1 MAHPPIR
8 AGREASKAARAPE
21 AAPSEWRPLPRPRAA
36 SQCAV
41 DVLGLGQNS
50 VDHVLRVHRC
60 PSPGAKTDAIGYQL
74 LPGGQV
80 ATAMLTAHRLGLRA
94 CYLGA
99 IGDDPLGEVALS
111 VLRAD
116 GVQLELEEIRGGTTQ
131 FAMIVVDD
139 HGERTIV
146 EHYDPRVVVSEEALG
161 RRRALIEDARVLH
174 LDITEGPAA
183 LIAAR
188 WAHEAGTLVSLDID
202 RLLPGTLELL
212 PLVDLLVA
220 SEDLPFALGCPEG
233 AGAEEQLA
241 ALRAHCPG
249 FVCVTLGA
257 RGCVA
262 LDRDHLIEVPA
273 FAVPVVDTTGCGDV
287 FRGALIHGVLREWP
301 WTWTLRFA
309 AAAGALQAG
318 ALGAQSGV
326 PRLTDVEAFLE
337 SNPHE
342 RAREPR

>member
-1 MAHPPIR
+1 MTRER
-8 AGREASKAARAPE
+8 AGREALGAARAPDSS
-21 AAPSEWRPLPRPRAA
+21 PGEWRTVPRPRAA

-80 ATAMLTAHRLGLRA
+80 ATAMLTLHRLGQRA

-99 IGDDPLGEVALS
+99 VGDDPLAEVALS

-116 GVQLELEEIRGGTTQ
+116 GVQLEVESIRGGTTQ

-146 EHYDPRVVVSEEALG
+146 EHYDPRVVVSAEALG

-174 LDITEGPAA
+174 LDISEGPAA
-183 LIAAR
+183 LTAAR
-188 WAHEAGTLVSLDID
+188 WARDAGTLVSLDID
-202 RLLPGTLELL
+202 RILPGTLELL
-212 PLVDLLVA
+212 PLVDLLIA
-220 SEDLPFALGCPEG
+220 SEDLPRSLGCPEG
-233 AGAEEQLA
+233 TGVREALET
-241 ALRAHCPG
+241 LRAHCPG
-249 FVCVTLGA
+249 FVCVTLGE
-257 RGCVA
+257 RGCAA
-262 LDRDHLIEVPA
+262 LDRDHLLELPA

-301 WTWTLRFA
+301 WSWALRFA

-318 ALGAQSGV
+318 ALGAQGGV
-326 PRLTDVEAFLE
+326 PRLAEVEAFLE
-337 SNPHE
+337 SSPRE
-342 RAREPR
+342 RR